1 MEDMADLSDMRN
13 EMMERVHMVM
23 DKACEYRNR

>member
-13 EMMERVHMVM
+13 ELLERVQTAM